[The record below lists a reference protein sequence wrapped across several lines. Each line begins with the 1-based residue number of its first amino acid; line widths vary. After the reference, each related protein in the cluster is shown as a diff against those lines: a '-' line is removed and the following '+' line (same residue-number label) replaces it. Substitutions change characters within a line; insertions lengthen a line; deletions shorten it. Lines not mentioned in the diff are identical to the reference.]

1 MLLDPQI
8 SPANP
13 RLRDIQNIVGHK
25 GNFLRHAILQGLI
38 RIDSAY
44 YRFHP
49 PSIANQDHAIPLSVI
64 CKSTAVKNRLYRGH
78 LPFKFNDARVFY
90 LAAYIYPSRCKLAN
104 GYNDL
109 RISQPF
115 GTLRRDFFAQLFGSE
130 TRSPDGADAVQS
142 DVSVR
147 ANGNGCLRILF
158 WMVGE
163 TDHDCVIRNH
173 FVGPLGRR
181 RVVNRFS
188 AELFRI
194 DFRNVGDRVAAC
206 DDYQKSDEQKVWP
219 IDD

>member
-8 SPANP
+8 SPPDP

-25 GNFLRHAILQGLI
+25 GNFLRYATLQGLI

-49 PSIANQDHAIPLSVI
+49 PSIANQDHAILLSVVG
-64 CKSTAVKNRLYRGH
+64 KSTAFKNRLYRRH
-78 LPFKFNDARVFY
+78 VPFKFNNARVSY

-109 RISQPF
+109 WIFQPF
-115 GTLRRDFFAQLFGSE
+115 RTLRRDFFAQLLGSE

-147 ANGNGCLRILF
+147 ANGDRRLRVLF
-158 WMVGE
+158 WVVSKS
-163 TDHDCVIRNH
+163 DHDW
-173 FVGPLGRR
+173 
-181 RVVNRFS
+181 S
-188 AELFRI
+188 
-194 DFRNVGDRVAAC
+194 
-206 DDYQKSDEQKVWP
+206 
-219 IDD
+219 